1 MGDKVLQSACSSSS
15 SLWTVTCHM
24 GWVMGWLEAHRKCG
38 GMRFRFCLGQL
49 EWSSCILGVRSGAET
64 HSSSP
69 AQQDR
74 YGQIKLAPLQ
84 SNESNGLAMPSLL
97 IVLILC
103 GLCRNTAEILGS
115 TMFHHVPPRR
125 ACSRIVLYG
134 HRSTWLASEHFGDR
148 KT

>member
-84 SNESNGLAMPSLL
+84 SNESNGPSEGS
-97 IVLILC
+97 IRKVPKC
-103 GLCRNTAEILGS
+103 QEFAEGVPCTAE
-115 TMFHHVPPRR
+115 
-125 ACSRIVLYG
+125 SRSAL
-134 HRSTWLASEHFGDR
+134 FGCKIFSR
-148 KT
+148 LTR